1 MVEVNGSLDELQV
14 SIDFFLGIMKEG
26 DTSKSQYVRD
36 RFFRA
41 FEEEENSGG
50 GFLSYVDEIGYS
62 YEMDLNASPI
72 LADGEVE
79 YDSSQEFI
87 WSSNSLQNEKES
99 VEEENIY
106 TSSTDTILENETESA
121 VESSIVDT
129 KIENEKIISE
139 KENNIKS
146 LSSTILDTESY
157 EEDEEGFLVIPSI
170 VVAEEDEEIEW
181 DNWGSDEETEEVD
194 EEELN
199 DDDEFLDSNWVDSSD
214 DIEQL
219 DDKDEFSDSNWGG
232 SDDDE
237 QLDEEDE
244 FLDSNWGTSSDE
256 DVDDSLLGDSDGI
269 ANAKEVIDKS
279 NDELVGDYSNSDSEL
294 DTFNTEDDIDW
305 GGFQDSENKEES
317 ILTFEEEILGSSNIK
332 NNEDRSSVKE
342 DIIYKDLR
350 EFVKLNPNCDISL
363 ALKYFSKRD
372 IDKQL
377 SLGRVFKR
385 KNRLMI

>member
-87 WSSNSLQNEKES
+87 WSSDSLQNEKES

-106 TSSTDTILENETESA
+106 TSSTDTILENETEYV
-121 VESSIVDT
+121 VESSTVDT
-129 KIENEKIISE
+129 KIEDEKSILE
-139 KENNIKS
+139 KENNIKY
-146 LSSTILDTESY
+146 LSSTTLDTKSY
-157 EEDEEGFLVIPSI
+157 EEDEEGFLVVPSI
-170 VVAEEDEEIEW
+170 VVAEEDEEVEW
-181 DNWGSDEETEEVD
+181 DNWGSNEEDGEVD
-194 EEELN
+194 EGELS
-199 DDDEFLDSNWVDSSD
+199 DDDEFVDSNWGYSD

-219 DDKDEFSDSNWGG
+219 DDEDEFLDSNWGD
-232 SDDDE
+232 SEDEE

-244 FLDSNWGTSSDE
+244 FLDSNWETPNGK
-256 DVDDSLLGDSDGI
+256 DVGDSCWSDSDDITNTG
-269 ANAKEVIDKS
+269 EVIDKS
-279 NDELVGDYSNSDSEL
+279 NDELNGNSSNSKSEKEK
-294 DTFNTEDDIDW
+294 EDEIDW
-305 GGFQDSENKEES
+305 GDFQDNNKKEES

-332 NNEDRSSVKE
+332 NNDGESSIKE

>member
-87 WSSNSLQNEKES
+87 WSSDSLQNEKES

-106 TSSTDTILENETESA
+106 TSSTVTILENETEYVA
-121 VESSIVDT
+121 ESSTVDT
-129 KIENEKIISE
+129 KIEDEKSILE
-139 KENNIKS
+139 KENNIKY
-146 LSSTILDTESY
+146 LSSTILDTKSY
-157 EEDEEGFLVIPSI
+157 EEDEEGFLVVPSI
-170 VVAEEDEEIEW
+170 VVAEEDEEVEW
-181 DNWGSDEETEEVD
+181 DNWGSNEEDGEVD
-194 EEELN
+194 EGELS
-199 DDDEFLDSNWVDSSD
+199 DDDEFVDSNWGYSD

-219 DDKDEFSDSNWGG
+219 DDEDEFLDSNWGD
-232 SDDDE
+232 SEDDE

-244 FLDSNWGTSSDE
+244 FLDSNWETPNGK
-256 DVDDSLLGDSDGI
+256 DVGDSCWSDSDDITNTG
-269 ANAKEVIDKS
+269 EVIDKS
-279 NDELVGDYSNSDSEL
+279 NDELNGNSSNSKSEKEK
-294 DTFNTEDDIDW
+294 EDEIDW
-305 GGFQDSENKEES
+305 GDFQDNNKKEES

-332 NNEDRSSVKE
+332 NNDGESSIKE

>member
-50 GFLSYVDEIGYS
+50 CFLSYVDEIGYS

-87 WSSNSLQNEKES
+87 WSSDSLQNEKES

-106 TSSTDTILENETESA
+106 TSSTDIILENETKYV
-121 VESSIVDT
+121 VESSTADT

-170 VVAEEDEEIEW
+170 VVADGEDEEIEL

-194 EEELN
+194 EEELS
-199 DDDEFLDSNWVDSSD
+199 DDDEFLDSNWVDS
-214 DIEQL
+214 E
-219 DDKDEFSDSNWGG
+219 
-232 SDDDE
+232 DDE

-256 DVDDSLLGDSDGI
+256 GEDDFHGGNLDDI
-269 ANAKEVIDKS
+269 TNTKEVIGKS
-279 NDELVGDYSNSDSEL
+279 SDELVGNYSNSDSEL
-294 DTFNTEDDIDW
+294 NTFNTEDDIDW
-305 GGFQDSENKEES
+305 GGFQYSENKEES

-332 NNEDRSSVKE
+332 NNDGESSIKE